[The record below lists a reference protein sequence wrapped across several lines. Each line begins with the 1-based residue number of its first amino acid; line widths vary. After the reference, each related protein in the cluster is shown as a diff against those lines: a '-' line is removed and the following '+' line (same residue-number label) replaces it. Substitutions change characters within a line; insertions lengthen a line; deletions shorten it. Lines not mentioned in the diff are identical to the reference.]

1 VGGANLIYLNKL
13 GLRARRIIRWRAQKT
28 LTEVIIVFELERQ
41 IERLR
46 ELRQLTRQLQ
56 AEAEQIRSTLSK
68 IVESVGGKLVV
79 GSYVLSLSDV
89 MTVPYAKVLS
99 ALKESHPELSAEID
113 ELVKQFQT
121 VARRLDIAEKQS

>member
-1 VGGANLIYLNKL
+1 
-13 GLRARRIIRWRAQKT
+13 
-28 LTEVIIVFELERQ
+28 VIIVFELERQ
-41 IERLR
+41 IERLK

-89 MTVPYAKVLS
+89 MTVSYAKVLS

-121 VARRLDIAEKQS
+121 VTRRLDIAEKQS